1 MYQMTKFELWLQ
13 QEKIEREFNIIQKQ
27 LDLTFQ
33 LVEHLSKEYKEST
46 DGARRKTLMELRESM
61 LEEAHRLI
69 HKQDKLYH
77 SLPK

>member
-1 MYQMTKFELWLQ
+1 MTKFELWSL

-33 LVEHLSKEYKEST
+33 LIEYLSKEYKEST
-46 DGARRKTLMELRESM
+46 DGARRHEVMKMKETLLA
-61 LEEAHRLI
+61 EAHRLI

-77 SLPK
+77 ALPK